1 MRVTGISGTDAVEQI
16 AGYFDGLREKEVFLD
31 DIDTTPKSQDNRMKF
46 LTFLAIAITAA
57 LSVRA
62 QVPQK
67 FNYQAIVRGNAGTV
81 IANKP
86 LGMRFSIRDGSATG
100 TVQYSET
107 QLTTSNAYGL
117 VNLQVGA
124 GTVATGSFAAIT
136 WNTGNKFLQVEVDT
150 TGSANYVALA
160 TVELI
165 TVPYALQASR
175 ASITDSAR
183 MADSSRAAGKA
194 GLSDSARIAGNAKMA
209 DSARAA
215 KTADG
220 FSGSLAGDV
229 AGPQNATVIQP
240 GAITTAKLA
249 TSAVQTL
256 QLADNSVTAAKIPAG
271 QVIKSINGLKDDVTF
286 AVGGGNSLVTNGS
299 TITLNGSGTISEVT
313 AGAGLVGGG
322 TSGAVTLGVNF
333 LGDGFFT
340 AVNHADHTHSG
351 ALWTTATGNT
361 LALQTSSASFNS
373 SALEA
378 DVTNTSSQA
387 AAIFAQTLSTNS
399 NSAGVVGQAS
409 GNGGAAGLLGIG
421 LGNGSYAILGSA
433 QGTGSYAGVF
443 SGNVVVTGTLSK
455 GAGSF
460 KIDHPLDPANKYLSH
475 SFVESP
481 DMMNIYNGN
490 IILDAKGTA
499 TITMP
504 DWFEALNRGFRYQ
517 LTAIGKPSPNLYIAA
532 EISGNKF
539 RIAGGTPGAK
549 VSWTVTGIRHDAYAN
564 AHRIPVEEMKK
575 GAERGKYL
583 NPEVFGVSKQ
593 QGVFPVPNVQSR
605 KGTTTTPIASP
616 GKAQSR

>member
-1 MRVTGISGTDAVEQI
+1 
-16 AGYFDGLREKEVFLD
+16 
-31 DIDTTPKSQDNRMKF
+31 MKLLSF
-46 LTFLAIAITAA
+46 AAIAAFVS
-57 LSVRA
+57 LSVQA
-62 QVPQK
+62 QIPQK

-86 LGMRFSIRDGSATG
+86 LGLRFSIRDGSATG

-107 QLTTSNAYGL
+107 QLTASNTYGL
-117 VNLQVGA
+117 VNCQVGA
-124 GTVATGSFAAIT
+124 GTAATGTFSAIT

-165 TVPYALQASR
+165 TVPYALQAVQ
-175 ASITDSAR
+175 AGKAAL
-183 MADSSRAAGKA
+183 ADSSRAAGKA
-194 GLSDSARIAGNAKMA
+194 ALADSSRIADSTRAAAKASLSDSARSARTA
-209 DSARAA
+209 DSSGKAGSALNF
-215 KTADG
+215 T
-220 FSGSLAGDV
+220 GSLAGDV
-229 AGPQNATVIQP
+229 AGGQTATVIQP
-240 GAITTAKLA
+240 GTVTTAKLA
-249 TSAVQTL
+249 TGAVQTL
-256 QLADNSVTAAKIPAG
+256 QLADNSVTAAKIPTG
-271 QVIKSINGLKDDVTF
+271 QVIKSINGLKDNITL
-286 AVGGGNSLVTNGS
+286 VGGGGTSLSVAGNAITVNGS
-299 TITLNGSGTISEVT
+299 SGTITGVT
-313 AGAGLVGGG
+313 AGSGLTGGG
-322 TSGAVTLGVNF
+322 TSGAVTLGANF
-333 LGDGFFT
+333 AGDGFST
-340 AVNHADHTHSG
+340 SVNHADHTHTGGFWSS
-351 ALWTTATGNT
+351 ASGNT
-361 LALQTSSASFNS
+361 LTLQTSSASFNS

-421 LGNGSYAILGSA
+421 LGNGTYAILGSA

-443 SGNVVVTGTLSK
+443 SGNVFVAGTLSK
-455 GAGSF
+455 SAGTF

-490 IILDAKGTA
+490 VVLDGSGAA

-504 DWFEALNRGFRYQ
+504 DWFEALNRDFRYQ
-517 LTAIGKPSPNLYIAA
+517 LTAIGRPSPNLYIAA

-564 AHRIPVEEMKK
+564 AHRTPVEEMKQ

-583 NPEVFGVSKQ
+583 NPEVFGRSKQ
-593 QGVFPVPNVQSR
+593 QGIIAIPNIQSR
-605 KGTTTTPIASP
+605 KGTTNKQMTST
-616 GKAQSR
+616 GKAQSK